1 MAASIFPNAE
11 QAAREFITLRDLLR
25 WAVSYFNAHDLSF
38 GQGTDNA
45 WDEAVYL
52 GLSALKLPLDLLEPF
67 LDARLSHQER
77 VQVCSFIEK
86 RVSTRL
92 PAAYITGEAWLQGFK
107 FQITQD
113 CIIPRSPI
121 AELITQQ
128 LEPWISDPHAPQH
141 ILDMCTGSG
150 CLAILAA
157 LHFPEAQVDGADI
170 SPQALAVA
178 KDNINLYGLEGR
190 MQLFESNLFAQLPEK
205 TYDLIVCNPPYVNS
219 ASMAQLPAEFQHE
232 PTLAL
237 AGGHDG
243 MDYVR
248 TILRDAPRFLK
259 EGGMLILEIGHE
271 YEHFVRA
278 FPHLDPLW
286 LSTAQADQQI
296 LLLYKEQLE
305 S

>member
-1 MAASIFPNAE
+1 
-11 QAAREFITLRDLLR
+11 
-25 WAVSYFNAHDLSF
+25 
-38 GQGTDNA
+38 
-45 WDEAVYL
+45 
-52 GLSALKLPLDLLEPF
+52 
-67 LDARLSHQER
+67 
-77 VQVCSFIEK
+77 
-86 RVSTRL
+86 
-92 PAAYITGEAWLQGFK
+92 
-107 FQITQD
+107 
-113 CIIPRSPI
+113 
-121 AELITQQ
+121 
-128 LEPWISDPHAPQH
+128 
-141 ILDMCTGSG
+141 
-150 CLAILAA
+150 
-157 LHFPEAQVDGADI
+157 
-170 SPQALAVA
+170 
-178 KDNINLYGLEGR
+178 